1 MDRPPGLVIIHV
13 DGLSWARLRLAID
26 QGHMPFV
33 SRLIETEGYEALAY
47 RCGVPSTTPFAQAG
61 ILFGDNSEIPS
72 YRWWDKQAN
81 LLVSFGSG
89 STFGRVAQKYFAGR
103 TPLTDG
109 GACIAALYRAGATDR
124 FGPGYEERHRPDEP
138 DAGGRA
144 IAAFLLNPVVLY
156 FWIRHGGLALF
167 RIASEYLQ
175 ARFAGRRTANV
186 YVIADI
192 YHEVLVHHLTRFAL
206 LQAMDEGLPT
216 IYACFYTYDE
226 AAHAFGPTDP
236 STLRVLRHIDS
247 TIRLAAERRHG
258 NRAGRDYELVVL
270 SDHGQVETT
279 PFSTADGRTLGQF
292 LFDWLPGYTVT
303 EHRGQVFRLA
313 EPPSSGRV
321 EVTYSGGLANVYF
334 ADIEGRLDDE
344 ALESRFP
351 GLVSKVAALARVGI
365 VMVKGREGGAL
376 VTADGRFSLRLP
388 LAAETAK
395 LLARFDAPDVLAQ
408 QLRRLNSF
416 ERSGDLVVFGAYDG
430 SKQVNFE
437 DQVGG
442 HGSIGGDQLHPFLL
456 AKREWAFD
464 TSQVTNSSELHPML
478 VALRDRS
485 GSLSTSS

>member
-1 MDRPPGLVIIHV
+1 MDRRPGLVIIHV
-13 DGLSWARLRLAID
+13 DGLSWPRLREAVD
-26 QGHMPFV
+26 HGHMPFV
-33 SRLIETEGYEALAY
+33 ARLMETEGYEALAY

-89 STFGRVAQKYFAGR
+89 STFGRVAQNYFAGR
-103 TPLTDG
+103 TPLTSG

-124 FGPGYEERHRPDEP
+124 FGPAYEERHRPDEP

-156 FWIRHGGLALF
+156 FWIRHGGFALF
-167 RIASEYLQ
+167 RIASEYLR

-216 IYACFYTYDE
+216 IYSCFYTYDE

-236 STLRVLRHIDS
+236 NTLRVLRHIDS
-247 TIRLAAERRHG
+247 TIRLAAERRRSS
-258 NRAGRDYELVVL
+258 RAGLDYEIVVL

-279 PFSTADGRTLGQF
+279 PFSGADGRTLGQF

-303 EHRGQVFRLA
+303 EHRGQVLRA
-313 EPPSSGRV
+313 GDGPSAGRV
-321 EVTYSGGLANVYF
+321 EVTYSGGLAHVYF
-334 ADIEGRLDDE
+334 ADIAGRLDHE
-344 ALESRFP
+344 TLESRLP
-351 GLVSKVAALARVGI
+351 GLVSKVAALDRVGI
-365 VMVKGREGGAL
+365 VMVKDREGGAL
-376 VTADGRFSLRLP
+376 VTADGRFSLQAP
-388 LAAETAK
+388 LAAQTAK
-395 LLARFDAPDVLAQ
+395 LLERFDAPEVLAQ

-430 SKQVNFE
+430 KYQVNFE

-456 AKREWAFD
+456 AKKEWGFD
-464 TSQVTNSSELHPML
+464 TSRVTNTSDLYPML
-478 VALRDRS
+478 VALRDRR
-485 GSLSTSS
+485 